1 MKVWTTLW
9 TSCRRGLDKE
19 FSTESLQAKDE
30 GTAVGQRDW
39 TPRTGTSQDQPGP
52 MRQSGLMRRDQ

>member
-19 FSTESLQAKDE
+19 FSTKSLQAKDE

-39 TPRTGTSQDQPGP
+39 TPKTRTSQDQ
-52 MRQSGLMRRDQ
+52 